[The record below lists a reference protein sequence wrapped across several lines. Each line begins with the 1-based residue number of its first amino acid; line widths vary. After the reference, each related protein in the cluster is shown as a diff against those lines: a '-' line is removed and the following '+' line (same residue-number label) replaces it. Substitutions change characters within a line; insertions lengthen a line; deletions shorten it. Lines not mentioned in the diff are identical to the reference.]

1 MTTTAEPTAGHNP
14 FGPAEDAPRQA
25 ATKAANVHGEC
36 SIQTFSSAGSLGQTH
51 ADAQGFT
58 DYLNRFSPGN
68 FRYRDAEVK
77 FWEYTEPYDD
87 WQGTFGSD
95 AVQAFYHS
103 GHGTMDANGVFYAP
117 LGAMWDNK
125 DWVNS
130 TQMLLGNERLRY
142 LFWSTCL
149 SLRVL
154 DGQSPIR
161 TWNGRSPGVR
171 MIFGWETV
179 SWDSPVYGRR
189 FWDHWN
195 MRKSF
200 SKAWMDAGWDAGHD
214 QAPSAVGIGA
224 SQAEAQNRVFH

>member
-58 DYLNRFSPGN
+58 DYLNLFSPGN

-103 GHGTMDANGVFYAP
+103 GHGTMDANG
-117 LGAMWDNK
+117 
-125 DWVNS
+125 
-130 TQMLLGNERLRY
+130 
-142 LFWSTCL
+142 
-149 SLRVL
+149 
-154 DGQSPIR
+154 
-161 TWNGRSPGVR
+161 GRSTRTG
-171 MIFGWETV
+171 
-179 SWDSPVYGRR
+179 
-189 FWDHWN
+189 
-195 MRKSF
+195 
-200 SKAWMDAGWDAGHD
+200 
-214 QAPSAVGIGA
+214 SATARCPAA
-224 SQAEAQNRVFH
+224 SGCC